1 MVSTHR
7 HTCISHETP
16 QECYWHNAKAA
27 LHIFF
32 ENRPKCHPYVFG
44 HKASSICFNCDM
56 DCITDGRHLS
66 CRGCIVEAV
75 VDLHLHAHTHTHTPT
90 WSGKNSNRN
99 GPRRIMPKFSGSSL
113 LLTRVT
119 LRRRRDKK
127 KKGGVNIQWADENRL
142 TDKNRPKT
150 KPSIKCPNKT
160 DKNKFQEKGTIST
173 KETRFVYESWSKFTI
188 TSSLSVD
195 SWCMFWESACI
206 FSWILWYN

>member
-1 MVSTHR
+1 MMVSTHR

-75 VDLHLHAHTHTHTPT
+75 VDLHLHAHIHTHKHTYLIREKLQQE
-90 WSGKNSNRN
+90 WAQKNYAQVLWIQLTLNQSHTEKEKRLKKR
-99 GPRRIMPKFSGSSL
+99 GSKHTVSRRKQIYRQK
-113 LLTRVT
+113 
-119 LRRRRDKK
+119 
-127 KKGGVNIQWADENRL
+127 Q
-142 TDKNRPKT
+142 T
-150 KPSIKCPNKT
+150 KNKT
-160 DKNKFQEKGTIST
+160 QHKMPQQN
-173 KETRFVYESWSKFTI
+173 R
-188 TSSLSVD
+188 
-195 SWCMFWESACI
+195 
-206 FSWILWYN
+206 

>member
-75 VDLHLHAHTHTHTPT
+75 VDLHLHARTHT

-119 LRRRRDKK
+119 LRRRRDLKK
-127 KKGGVNIQWADENRL
+127 RGSKHTVSRRKQTYRQ
-142 TDKNRPKT
+142 KQT
-150 KPSIKCPNKT
+150 KNKT
-160 DKNKFQEKGTIST
+160 QHKMPQQN
-173 KETRFVYESWSKFTI
+173 R
-188 TSSLSVD
+188 
-195 SWCMFWESACI
+195 
-206 FSWILWYN
+206 